1 MEIDRFDRETID
13 KYLVMAKKQYPE
25 VDIHLLEY
33 AISDY
38 LIYDVEKNERPTED
52 NDDFIRAN
60 KVIEELIEQRKRV
73 EKELSETI

>member
-1 MEIDRFDRETID
+1 MEIDRFDRSTID

-38 LIYDVEKNERPTED
+38 LIYDVEKM
-52 NDDFIRAN
+52 NDQQKIMT
-60 KVIEELIEQRKRV
+60 ILLELIK
-73 EKELSETI
+73 L

>member
-1 MEIDRFDRETID
+1 MEIDRFDRQTID
-13 KYLVMAKKQYPE
+13 KYLVMAKKQYP
-25 VDIHLLEY
+25 DIDMHLLEY

-60 KVIEELIEQRKRV
+60 KVIEELKEQKRILD
-73 EKELSETI
+73 KEI